1 GLAGRPCARRGTQ
14 AAAREIRAVSKH
26 GVGRATAHS
35 DYDQI
40 KDALECRMKLEP
52 FAMERWQSTYENT
65 VEYNLSESGVHPLAV
80 HELVGDGAL
89 ADRLLA
95 TELGYSQSN
104 GTPGLRRAIARP
116 CTCAGEEHVLVSNGS
131 AEAIC

>member
-1 GLAGRPCARRGTQ
+1 
-14 AAAREIRAVSKH
+14 
-26 GVGRATAHS
+26 
-35 DYDQI
+35 
-40 KDALECRMKLEP
+40 MKLEP

-104 GTPGLRRAIARP
+104 GTPELRRAIARLYAG
-116 CTCAGEEHVLVSNGS
+116 AGEDNVLVSNGS
-131 AEAIC
+131 AEAICAAVWSLIEPDFCPTHDHAKDIVEIMRDSASQSANRLELF